1 MDAAWTQAYAAM
13 AQVIVGFL
21 QSGLI
26 AWGLWLMHRASG
38 DRNKQLDQQGTVLAQ
53 HGRALDQHGRA
64 LEQQGKA
71 LEQQGKVLES
81 IGLGIQELLKRT
93 A

>member
-13 AQVIVGFL
+13 AQVLVGVL

-26 AWGLWLMHRASG
+26 AWGLWLMHRASS
-38 DRNKQLDQQGTVLAQ
+38 DRNKQLDQQGTVLEQ
-53 HGRALDQHGRA
+53 HGQALEQQGRA

-71 LEQQGKVLES
+71 LEN
-81 IGLGIQELLKRT
+81 IGLGIQALLKRT